1 MSFDWFP
8 FFDWLRL
15 CLLELVIELAR
26 KKGGEITYYVYIVS
40 EPVIAVQNKTIQR
53 TDSESSEDYYE
64 GFSYF

>member
-1 MSFDWFP
+1 MFAGIGYRIGTS
-8 FFDWLRL
+8 
-15 CLLELVIELAR
+15 E
-26 KKGGEITYYVYIVS
+26 KGGITYYVYIVL

>member
-1 MSFDWFP
+1 M
-8 FFDWLRL
+8 
-15 CLLELVIELAR
+15 VIKLAR